1 MKNDGPDFP
10 SFMKSSCMV
19 VSLVGAMAKE
29 SLKQSRKGMSGTLL
43 PQTNTDVGT
52 EQAPPG

>member
-10 SFMKSSCMV
+10 SFMKSSCIV
-19 VSLVGAMAKE
+19 VSLVGATAKG
-29 SLKQSRKGMSGTLL
+29 SLKQSKEGLSGRFL
-43 PQTNTDVGT
+43 PQTNTDAST

>member
-43 PQTNTDVGT
+43 PQTNTDAGT
-52 EQAPPG
+52 EQAPLG